1 MKRIGAD
8 WSGSWPGLRTG
19 PGDRVR
25 DSRMVQREGACC
37 MFRSLLPGAKSAYCC
52 LV

>member
-1 MKRIGAD
+1 MTMIGAD
-8 WSGSWPGLRTG
+8 WSGWWPGLRLG
-19 PGDRVR
+19 PRDRVR
-25 DSRMVQREGACC
+25 VSRLVQRERACC